1 MKELFTAE
9 LMEKAKSAKSPEE
22 LITLAKENG
31 TEITAEEAANYFA
44 KLNKKSGDID
54 DEELE
59 NVAGGG
65 CYNSDGR
72 LIVTAFN
79 NCEHWSCVHCG
90 HSLQEHEE
98 VLPDYSEGGISSVLY
113 CPPNGVYNRSS
124 RNCNGCAHCS
134 AAGQYIVC
142 DHPANHC

>member
-9 LMEKAKSAKSPEE
+9 LMEKAKLAKSPEE

-31 TEITAEEAANYFA
+31 TDITAEEAANYFA
-44 KLNKKSGDID
+44 KLNQKSGDIA

-72 LIVTAFN
+72 LIVTGLN
-79 NCEHWSCVHCG
+79 SCEHWSCINCG
-90 HSLQEHEE
+90 RPLQDHVEFGDRGRHFLECP
-98 VLPDYSEGGISSVLY
+98 VGGLAETW
-113 CPPNGVYNRSS
+113 C
-124 RNCNGCAHCS
+124 CDGCGHCS
-134 AAGQYIVC
+134 AAAQYIVC
-142 DHPANHC
+142 NHPANHC

>member
-44 KLNKKSGDID
+44 KLNQKSGDIS

-72 LIVTAFN
+72 LIVTLFN
-79 NCEHWSCVHCG
+79 TCDHWTCPKCG
-90 HSLQEHEE
+90 HSLHDHI
-98 VLPDYSEGGISSVLY
+98 PDIRHNSSSPACDFVDG
-113 CPPNGVYNRSS
+113 CG
-124 RNCNGCAHCS
+124 CGGCAHCS
-134 AAGQYIVC
+134 AAAQYIVC
-142 DHPANHC
+142 NHPANHC